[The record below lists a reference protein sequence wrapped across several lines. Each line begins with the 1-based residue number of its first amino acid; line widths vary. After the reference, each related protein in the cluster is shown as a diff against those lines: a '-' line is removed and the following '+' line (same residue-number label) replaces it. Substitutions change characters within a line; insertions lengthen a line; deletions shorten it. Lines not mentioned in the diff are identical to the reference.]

1 MPNSNRRP
9 KLVNF
14 RLSGEEHKT
23 LKAAAVR
30 YGAPNLSQYVR
41 ETVLASVNSGVHPH
55 ETPEMDGPGL
65 EDNILQLQATIQHLS
80 GLLDLFGSAF
90 VREARR
96 QITSVSG
103 SPGNSRA

>member
-23 LKAAAVR
+23 LKAAAFT
-30 YGAPNLSQYVR
+30 YGSPNLSQYVR
-41 ETVLASVNSGVHPH
+41 GIVLASVNSGLHPH
-55 ETPEMDGPGL
+55 VASELDGPGL

-80 GLLDLFGSAF
+80 GLLDLIGSAF

-96 QITSVSG
+96 QIA
-103 SPGNSRA
+103 SPPGSRAKPQG